1 MGYWYFDW
9 TMLLLIPAFI
19 LTLVAQSKV
28 KSAYRRYLRV
38 PVRNGMTGAQAARR
52 ILDLNGLTDF
62 PVGQVGGELSDH
74 YDPSK
79 RSVSLSQDVYG
90 GATVASV
97 AIAAHE
103 CGHAIQ
109 HQTGYSLL
117 VIRNAI
123 AGPVSFVSMASWPL
137 LIIGILLIQAGRLST
152 GNLIFDIGVIA
163 FAAVVLFHL
172 ITLPV
177 ELNASSRALKIIEE
191 EGIVAA
197 EERAGAK
204 KVLSAAAL
212 TYVAALA
219 MAVAQLLR
227 LLLLRGRN

>member
-52 ILDLNGLTDF
+52 ILDLNGLTDV

>member
-19 LTLVAQSKV
+19 LTLVAQLKV

-52 ILDLNGLTDF
+52 ILDLNGLTDV

-74 YDPSK
+74 YDPAK

-172 ITLPV
+172 VTLPV

>member
-9 TMLLLIPAFI
+9 TMLLLIPAFV

-52 ILDLNGLTDF
+52 ILDLNGLTDV

-172 ITLPV
+172 VTLPV

>member
-52 ILDLNGLTDF
+52 ILDLNGLTDV

-74 YDPSK
+74 YDPAK

>member
-52 ILDLNGLTDF
+52 ILDLNGLTDV

-97 AIAAHE
+97 AIASHE

-172 ITLPV
+172 VTLPV

>member
-52 ILDLNGLTDF
+52 ILDLNGLTDV

-74 YDPSK
+74 YDPSE

-172 ITLPV
+172 VTLPV

>member
-52 ILDLNGLTDF
+52 ILDLNGLTDV

-74 YDPSK
+74 YDPAK

-97 AIAAHE
+97 ARAAHE

-172 ITLPV
+172 VTLPV

>member
-52 ILDLNGLTDF
+52 ILDLNGLTDV

-172 ITLPV
+172 VTLPV

>member
-52 ILDLNGLTDF
+52 ILDLNGLTDV

-74 YDPSK
+74 YDPAK

-172 ITLPV
+172 VTLPV

>member
-52 ILDLNGLTDF
+52 ILDLNGLTDV

-172 ITLPV
+172 VTLPV

-219 MAVAQLLR
+219 MSVAQLLR

>member
-9 TMLLLIPAFI
+9 TMLLLIPAFL

-28 KSAYRRYLRV
+28 KSAYNRYLRV
-38 PVRNGMTGAQAARR
+38 PVKNGMTGAQTARH
-52 ILDLNGLTDF
+52 ILDSNGLTDV

-79 RSVSLSQDVYG
+79 RSVSLSPDVYG
-90 GATVASV
+90 RATVASV

-123 AGPVSFVSMASWPL
+123 AKPVSLVSMASWPL
-137 LIIGILLIQAGRLST
+137 LIIGIILIQAGKMST

-172 ITLPV
+172 VTLPV

>member
-9 TMLLLIPAFI
+9 TMLLLIPAFV

-52 ILDLNGLTDF
+52 ILDLNGLTDV

-74 YDPSK
+74 YDPAK

-172 ITLPV
+172 VTLPV

>member
-52 ILDLNGLTDF
+52 ILDLNGLTDV

-74 YDPSK
+74 YDPAK

-172 ITLPV
+172 ITWPV

-191 EGIVAA
+191 EGIV
-197 EERAGAK
+197 R
-204 KVLSAAAL
+204 L
-212 TYVAALA
+212 TKL
-219 MAVAQLLR
+219 MD
-227 LLLLRGRN
+227 